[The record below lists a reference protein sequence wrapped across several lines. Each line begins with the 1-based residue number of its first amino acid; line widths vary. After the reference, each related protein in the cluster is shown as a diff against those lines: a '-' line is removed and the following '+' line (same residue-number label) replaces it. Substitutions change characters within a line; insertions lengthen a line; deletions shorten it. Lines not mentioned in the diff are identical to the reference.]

1 MAKSVTSSTRTV
13 NGNLYRSKVTEND
26 TGGFS
31 TELYRVESDGRETPI
46 YAADNY
52 ADGTGTQ
59 EYVKS
64 ENISA
69 EELAAVKDPN
79 SALRQVHRDGVKDTE
94 SDFFGTNPSEQTK
107 DNVNQTVGA
116 SGNVATTNPNEQN
129 LTPNTPVENPE
140 NTPAGTQPNAE
151 TIAAAP
157 TQQFS
162 QNSPVPKGS
171 PVYYPIDIAETGQ
184 DRIKFT
190 AVELSSRTIVA
201 PTEYTP
207 VAGSVYISIQGPIQD
222 QSSVSWGD
230 SKVTAMDLSLA
241 EVSQTTIESGGDVGA
256 GLDKAGQLIKSAL
269 KSLDGKEAQLFSALA
284 AKNMDIFSRGT
295 QLTFNPNLELLFR
308 EPQLRPFNFQF
319 KLSARSEEESKV
331 IKKIIKYF
339 KYHMAVKN
347 AEGFL
352 FLKAP
357 DVFWIEYQ
365 KGNSN
370 IHPSLNLIAPGEVKT
385 KACALQSFNVDY
397 TPLGTYMTYDDQ
409 EASMIQYNLSMNF
422 TEITPVYQSDYDKGL
437 GLNHSIG
444 Y

>member
-1 MAKSVTSSTRTV
+1 MAKSATSSTRTV

-116 SGNVATTNPNEQN
+116 SGNEEKVDQN
-129 LTPNTPVENPE
+129 
-140 NTPAGTQPNAE
+140 
-151 TIAAAP
+151 
-157 TQQFS
+157 S
-162 QNSPVPKGS
+162 QNSDPKAPAPPTEAAKEAEASKSKKRRSGGTL
-171 PVYYPIDIAETGQ
+171 YYPLDIGATQQ

-190 AVELSSRTIVA
+190 AVEIDKRTIAA
-201 PTEYTP
+201 PTRYKAVAEP
-207 VAGSVYISIQGPIQD
+207 VYLGIQGPIQD

-230 SKVTAMDLSLA
+230 SNVTAMDMGLA
-241 EVSQTTIESGGDVGA
+241 EVSQTIIEGGGDVGA
-256 GLDKAGQLIKSAL
+256 GMDKAGQLIKSAL
-269 KSLDGKEAQLFSALA
+269 SSLEGKEAQLFSSLA
-284 AKNMDIFSRGT
+284 ASNMDIFTRGT
-295 QLTFNPNLELLFR
+295 QLTFNPNLELIFKS
-308 EPQLRPFNFQF
+308 PQLRPFNFQF
-319 KLSARSEEESKV
+319 KLSARSEKESKA
-331 IKKIIKYF
+331 IKKIIRYF

-347 AEGFL
+347 QEGFL

-365 KGNSN
+365 KGKDL
-370 IHPSLNLIAPGEVKT
+370 HQSLNLIAPEAFER

-409 EASMIQYNLSMNF
+409 ESTMVQYNLSMSF
-422 TEITPVYQSDYDKGL
+422 SEITPVYQNDYDESPATD
-437 GLNHSIG
+437 HPIG